1 MTTLPDIRDRVRTD
15 LRDLD
20 PSASRWSDAELD
32 RHITRALADLSLAAP
47 LEGTTTVATVA
58 GSRELTTNVLPEFLE
73 LESVELPVDA
83 FPRRYVPFSVW
94 AETITLNLPSP
105 PKGEQ
110 ARLRYL
116 ARHTLDEQGS
126 TLPEALDDVLANG
139 AAARAAITYAA
150 FAIDRLNAG
159 EDVAGALPRLGR
171 RASARLPR
179 APARARPPAPA
190 AEPLAGYHRLRPDG
204 RMARGGW

>member
-58 GSRELTTNVLPEFLE
+58 GSRELTTSVLPEFLE

-126 TLPEALDDVLANG
+126 TLPEALDDVLASG
-139 AAARAAITYAA
+139 AAARAAIAYAA

-159 EDVAGALPRLGR
+159 EDVAERFRAWGEGRLRAFHAHLREHGRPRRLRSRRLGTT
-171 RASARLPR
+171 
-179 APARARPPAPA
+179 
-190 AEPLAGYHRLRPDG
+190 D
-204 RMARGGW
+204 